1 LNSSASS
8 ASSDSNSN
16 GTPARGHGATP
27 IAIASANANASP
39 RVPADAPVNAMDQ
52 AMVNASADR
61 LSGAEPVAAE
71 PVAAEPVAAEA
82 TSPSGAHGEE
92 RRSPPTAES

>member
-27 IAIASANANASP
+27 IAIASANANANASP

-52 AMVNASADR
+52 AMVNASTDD
-61 LSGAEPVAAE
+61 LSG
-71 PVAAEPVAAEA
+71 AEPVAAEA
-82 TSPSGAHGEE
+82 TSPAGAHGEE
-92 RRSPPTAES
+92 QWSPPTAES

>member
-1 LNSSASS
+1 
-8 ASSDSNSN
+8 
-16 GTPARGHGATP
+16 
-27 IAIASANANASP
+27 
-39 RVPADAPVNAMDQ
+39 MDQ

-61 LSGAEPVAAE
+61 LSGAE

>member
-1 LNSSASS
+1 LNSSASG
-8 ASSDSNSN
+8 ASSDSISDGNPAIAH
-16 GTPARGHGATP
+16 GTTP
-27 IAIASANANASP
+27 IANANANASP

-52 AMVNASADR
+52 AMVNASTDD
-61 LSGAEPVAAE
+61 LSGAE

-92 RRSPPTAES
+92 QWSPPTAES